1 MNEIWIE
8 IVESLQTCYKENT
21 SEKEYQHEIENCLK
35 ILGWK
40 KSNGTMESQ
49 YTLQIGSSNT
59 IRPDLLLRKVNTN
72 GELQAVLPI
81 EIKRPQNTYNDRY
94 ANQLTSY
101 MRQLRLN
108 VGLFIGENIQFYYD
122 VPNNM
127 DKPVKVL
134 TINIDR
140 NDNNGELL
148 CNILTYENFKLN
160 KLEEFCEEQYQK
172 IQAQNNLRQRL
183 SEYLSTENA
192 QNNIKSLLKSK
203 FMNEGFDEKNID
215 FELNNIE
222 ISIQHSK
229 KENTVVSYIPNQ
241 IHTHAHVNITQ
252 QSDDQTNTRDT
263 SKFSFDNTNFY
274 GKRKFVLELIKSY
287 INKHS
292 QITFDELRTVF
303 PDELHSKSRG
313 VVRLL
318 SDINSQMVQKP
329 DLKKRY
335 FLKPEEIITLANGE
349 KIVVNNQWGDISFP
363 NFLKRAKQ
371 IYPITCNGDYDL
383 NNI

>member
-241 IHTHAHVNITQ
+241 IHTHVNITQ

-383 NNI
+383 SNI

>member
-241 IHTHAHVNITQ
+241 IHTHVNITQ

-371 IYPITCNGDYDL
+371 IYSITCNGDYDL
-383 NNI
+383 SNI

>member
-383 NNI
+383 SNI

>member
-241 IHTHAHVNITQ
+241 IHTHVNITQ

-371 IYPITCNGDYDL
+371 LYPITCNGDYDL
-383 NNI
+383 SNI